1 MVDDWRYLASEVER
15 EQQTAAAAA
24 APHHIIDAA
33 SAARRAAQKGT
44 PLKRSMLGTAE

>member
-15 EQQTAAAAA
+15 EQQTAAAA